1 MLRNADRVQKS
12 GLGNEYDL
20 VGRYFMDHPF
30 VPQGATIMAH
40 AANPHM
46 LFYDHHVVRGHVIE
60 GYLSASDEV
69 RRKERLPPFRNRHT
83 RGGTRE

>member
-1 MLRNADRVQKS
+1 
-12 GLGNEYDL
+12 
-20 VGRYFMDHPF
+20 
-30 VPQGATIMAH
+30 
-40 AANPHM
+40 M